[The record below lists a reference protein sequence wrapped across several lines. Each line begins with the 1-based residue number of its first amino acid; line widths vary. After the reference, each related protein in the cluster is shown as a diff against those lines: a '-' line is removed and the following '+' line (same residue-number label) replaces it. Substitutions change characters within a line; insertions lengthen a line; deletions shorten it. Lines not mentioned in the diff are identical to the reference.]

1 MKILLLS
8 FYYPPDLS
16 AGSFRMKAL
25 VDSLIAKDPDINI
38 TIITTM
44 PNRYDLY
51 KVSTNKHEISKN
63 VNIYR
68 VPLPKHNSSMYGQII
83 SFWTFARYV
92 LFKVKNQDY
101 NLIFATSS
109 RLMTAFL
116 GALISKKFKVPLYL
130 DIRDLFSDSVSDVY
144 NKKIPRLFLL
154 IIKYI
159 ERWSFKTAN
168 TVNLVSK
175 GFIED
180 AKKISKNTKYTV
192 FTNGIDDIFLN
203 KDYKNKVTISLPI
216 TILYAGNIGEGQ
228 GLHKI
233 LPDLAKGIDGKA
245 VIKVVGSGSSR
256 AKLEDQLIKQNVTNV
271 ELIDPVSRKDLFSF
285 YSEADVLFLHLNDF
299 DAFKKVLPSKLFE
312 YAATEK
318 YILAGV
324 GGYADTFL
332 NDSIEGVKTF
342 KPCDVDEALYAF
354 NSFNFNKV
362 NINRSDFCSKYA
374 RSSIMN
380 KMSDDIYENHQ

>member
-25 VDSLIAKDPDINI
+25 VDSLIKKNSDISI

-51 KVSTNKHEISKN
+51 KVSTNTHEISKN

-68 VPLPKHNSSMYGQII
+68 VPLSKHNSGVYDQII

-92 LFKVKNQDY
+92 LFKVNNQDY

-116 GALISKKFKVPLYL
+116 GALISKKFKIPLYL
-130 DIRDLFSDSVSDVY
+130 DIRDLFSDSISDIY
-144 NKKIPRLFLL
+144 SNKIPRSFLL
-154 IIKYI
+154 IIKFI
-159 ERWSFKTAN
+159 ERWTFKTAKS
-168 TVNLVSK
+168 VNLVSE

-180 AKKISKNTKYTV
+180 AKRISKNTKYTF

-203 KDYKNKVTISLPI
+203 KDYKNKLTISLPI

-228 GLHKI
+228 GLHRI
-233 LPDLAKGIDGKA
+233 LPGFAKAIQGRGI
-245 VIKVVGSGSSR
+245 IKVVGSGGLKE
-256 AKLEDQLIKQNVTNV
+256 KLEEQLIKQNITNV

-299 DAFKKVLPSKLFE
+299 DAFKKVLPSKFFE

-324 GGYADTFL
+324 SGYADTFF
-332 NDSIEGVKTF
+332 NESIEGVKTF
-342 KPCDVDEALYAF
+342 KPCDVRGALHAL
-354 NSFNFNKV
+354 NSFNFNK
-362 NINRSDFCSKYA
+362 IDIDRSKFCKKYA
-374 RSSIMN
+374 RSSIM
-380 KMSDDIYENHQ
+380 KRMSDDIFQNC